1 MDFFAGQSKSS
12 VRFSFGSVRHQTI
25 EEERKKIWAG
35 IEKRFHVLFVFVTD
49 SLVAKAPCALDVV
62 IVDASNLDKFASPVT
77 VVIRR
82 VGSHAYDQ
90 KRPRNI

>member
-1 MDFFAGQSKSS
+1 MDFFAGQSKSF
-12 VRFSFGSVRHQTI
+12 VRFGSGSVRHQTI

-35 IEKRFHVLFVFVTD
+35 MEKRFHVLFVFVTD
-49 SLVAKAPCALDVV
+49 SLVAKAPCAFDVV
-62 IVDASNLDKFASPVT
+62 IVDASNLDKFASPIT

-82 VGSHAYDQ
+82 VGSHDQ